1 MNIALIII
9 GGILAIAAVFIFIA
23 FYKWIRPEWCAEK
36 FMREKYDAAKNA
48 KERAAIIREVRQV
61 FVWMTS
67 SVMFILGLLLIIIG
81 IILIF

>member
-9 GGILAIAAVFIFIA
+9 GALLTVSAVLIFIA

-36 FMREKYDAAKNA
+36 FMREKYDAAKNT

-67 SVMFILGLLLIIIG
+67 SVLFISGLFLIIIG
-81 IILIF
+81 IILI